1 MVGYVQRPSTP
12 LVSRIENIGAS
23 FFGWDGGHTSRVTN
37 FLHILGYTS
46 LDALPLERR
55 SAYVDQGITMPVWPA
70 KGSVQVV
77 GDVVLVKFSPYS
89 RQQVEAICAETDP
102 KALPVGFCPQP

>member
-23 FFGWDGGHTSRVTN
+23 FFGWDGGHTIRVTN

-46 LDALPLERR
+46 LDPLPFERR

-89 RQQVEAICAETDP
+89 RQQVEAICAEADLSI
-102 KALPVGFCPQP
+102 LPAAFCPQP